1 MTTIDL
7 EERKEIIWSR
17 FVLLEK
23 NTHSCRTIVIIIIMK
38 DIFILCHYFLIM
50 IFLPKTCVHIRH
62 RKIHRGL
69 PGRLGHNKDSVIDVL
84 ITSYLVLGSVKF
96 LILINILF

>member
-38 DIFILCHYFLIM
+38 DIFIM